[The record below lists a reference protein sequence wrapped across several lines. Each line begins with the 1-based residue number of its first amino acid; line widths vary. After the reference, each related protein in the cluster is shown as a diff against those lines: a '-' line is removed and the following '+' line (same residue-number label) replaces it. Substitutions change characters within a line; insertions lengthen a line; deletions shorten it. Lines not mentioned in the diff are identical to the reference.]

1 MHVFNGTVEDLLSML
16 GGDPHM
22 GMDPRAETQMIGND
36 PTFDDFKRFAV
47 QYVQEHDE
55 LPEDHQTLQ
64 QIMNSSSIDDIETFL
79 RHNHDYC
86 DDCMLKLFRK
96 YAAGREEPEG
106 ACPCGGE

>member
-1 MHVFNGTVEDLLSML
+1 ML
-16 GGDPHM
+16 GGDPGM
-22 GMDPRAETQMIGND
+22 GMEPPEVTADYCAEKD
-36 PTFDDFKRFAV
+36 FDTFKQFAV
-47 QYVQEHDE
+47 QYVAEHDE

-64 QIMNSSSIDDIETFL
+64 QIMNSSSVDDIEAFL

-96 YAAGREEPEG
+96 YAAGKEEPEG